1 MRAAF
6 ILASSGSC
14 ESAKKRQANFD
25 LPARWRRHCGS
36 TDVTWSERRPLKKM
50 PDPEEGKK
58 KASADRYECNTCDR
72 RFVDRPG
79 FEGRHYAE
87 DVILFALRLVA
98 RHMAPIDAAGTVNEQ
113 KGVKVSERAIRRWV
127 DDYPKLVATF
137 AKDLEVKGCDVVSVD
152 EKYYKSKGNDRW
164 IARAISVS
172 TRFILASDHW
182 PDKLN
187 HDDTL
192 LLKKLVERLG
202 KVSLLLLSDGLKG
215 YKIGYRNTMKTGPKL
230 ITIHIPDAS
239 VNNRH
244 ERHNGETQRYKAGSR
259 GYNSD
264 EPGLFLLE
272 EVYHNFLRPHMGLNN
287 MTPAEK
293 SGIHIPRPDKLLT
306 LIRRAATARFDFAW
320 CSWGSQTQNP
330 ISCDIMMS
338 GVGGKI
344 SDISMEHHVL
354 HIRVCHTLVH
364 RIGCWLRSV

>member
-1 MRAAF
+1 M
-6 ILASSGSC
+6 
-14 ESAKKRQANFD
+14 
-25 LPARWRRHCGS
+25 
-36 TDVTWSERRPLKKM
+36 
-50 PDPEEGKK
+50 
-58 KASADRYECNTCDR
+58 
-72 RFVDRPG
+72 
-79 FEGRHYAE
+79 
-87 DVILFALRLVA
+87 
-98 RHMAPIDAAGTVNEQ
+98 
-113 KGVKVSERAIRRWV
+113 
-127 DDYPKLVATF
+127 
-137 AKDLEVKGCDVVSVD
+137 VSVD

-202 KVSLLLLSDGLKG
+202 KVPLLLLSDALKG

-259 GYNSD
+259 GCNSD

-293 SGIHIPRPDKLLT
+293 SGIHIPGPDKLLT
-306 LIRRAATARFDFAW
+306 LIRRAAAARFDFAW

-330 ISCDIMMS
+330 ISCDIIIS
-338 GVGGKI
+338 GVYGKI

-354 HIRVCHTLVH
+354 HIRVCHTIVH